1 MPALLMTLLGAFASS
16 FLFRVLAGAG
26 LGVYSYIKI
35 QEYMNNFINAVGP
48 VLSNLPSTFLN
59 LLALAGFDK
68 YLSLCLSAL
77 TVATFIFTMKLFVGR
92 SS

>member
-1 MPALLMTLLGAFASS
+1 MPALIMVLLGSFASS
-16 FLFRVLAGAG
+16 FFVRALLGAG
-26 LGVYSYIKI
+26 LAVFSYRKI
-35 QEYMNNFINAVGP
+35 QEYMDNFINSVGP